1 MVTDNP
7 KISVDFLKQ
16 NYPGLSEELDDEDL
30 QSIVQQLEKAM
41 IKTKGALQ
49 RVSREGLQILVEK
62 KDFPVFALEILKPK
76 EGKPLCCRSAI
87 YC

>member
-1 MVTDNP
+1 MATDNP

-16 NYPGLSEELDDEDL
+16 YYPGLSNELEDEDL
-30 QSIVQQLEKAM
+30 QSIVQQLGNAM

-49 RVSREGLQILVEK
+49 RVSREALQILVEK
-62 KDFPVFALEILKPK
+62 KGFPVFALELLNPE